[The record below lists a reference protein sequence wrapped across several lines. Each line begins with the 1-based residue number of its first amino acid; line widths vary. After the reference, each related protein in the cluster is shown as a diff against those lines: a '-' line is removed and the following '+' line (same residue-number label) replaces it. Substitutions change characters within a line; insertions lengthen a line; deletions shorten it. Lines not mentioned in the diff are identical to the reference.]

1 MLTAGPARV
10 WAGLQVVVSRDRSES
25 PCDHHTFGTTSFEV
39 VCVWKHQQ
47 ISSLGPVCIT
57 GVNVYII
64 ANKGNSMTS
73 VVKRSAEPTDL
84 KRYFNK
90 LTNKAPKQTI
100 KQGFLFSL
108 SPQVLIIETRSQ
120 KCLLNN
126 DLMSISLFTRRAG
139 CARCSCRA

>member
-1 MLTAGPARV
+1 MLTAGPALV
-10 WAGLQVVVSRDRSES
+10 WAGLQVVVSRDQSDS

-39 VCVWKHQQ
+39 VCAWKHQQ
-47 ISSLGPVCIT
+47 SSSLCPVCNT

-64 ANKGNSMTS
+64 ANKESTKTS
-73 VVKRSAEPTDL
+73 VVKCSAEPTDL

-90 LTNKAPKQTI
+90 LTNKAQKHKI

-108 SPQVLIIETRSQ
+108 NQQVLIIETRSQ
-120 KCLLNN
+120 ICLLKN

-139 CARCSCRA
+139 YARYSCGA